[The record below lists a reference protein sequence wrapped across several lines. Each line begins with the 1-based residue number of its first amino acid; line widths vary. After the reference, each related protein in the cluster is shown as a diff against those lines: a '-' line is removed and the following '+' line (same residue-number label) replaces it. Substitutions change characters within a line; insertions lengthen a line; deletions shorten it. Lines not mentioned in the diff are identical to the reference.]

1 MATNNKSINIQL
13 KLDGEKE
20 ARDAISNIN
29 RELKTVNAELKRNEA
44 RYGAAG
50 DSAKGL
56 AEKYNILSRQLD
68 LQKQK
73 WRETSNALDEA
84 KKKSNDAAA
93 RVEEAAKKLEK
104 AQEALASTKLEE
116 GSKKYEKLEKAV
128 KKASEE
134 LTASQKAAQN
144 ATSNVQKW
152 NTSLIEADTAQT
164 KTAQSMKE
172 IRDRFDEAGISIADA
187 ASGAAEFKTSV
198 WDAIDTASAALAS
211 AGLVKGFQEMK
222 DAIVECAEESI
233 KWESAFAGVRKT
245 VEGSAEEMEKLEGQL
260 LDLSTEIPLKAEE
273 LAGIGEIAG
282 QLGIHIENIAEFTK
296 VAAEMATATNL
307 SAEEAATAMSRIAN
321 ITKTPIEDIGRMGAA
336 VVDLGN
342 NFATTESEITNLT
355 IRLAAAGTQ
364 AGMSLPDIMGFAAAL
379 ASVGME
385 TQAGGSAISKMIKT
399 VQIAVET
406 NSGAL
411 ASYAEVAGMTAEAF
425 AELWSEDAAAGM
437 QRLIEGIANVDENS
451 ASIIKTLDDLGV
463 TELRTSDAM
472 ARLASNHELLADA
485 VKTAND
491 AWDENR
497 ALVDEANTRYS
508 TTESRL
514 IMAQNAVDGVKRAL
528 GEQLNPAINN
538 GIELFGNLAGAAE
551 NFVRNHEGTA
561 AVITAIATSLGT
573 MATAG
578 AAAMVIAKLGPAL
591 IAAFTG
597 PAGIIMGIVSALA
610 GLTAG
615 IVAYS
620 AAQQEAVEHT
630 HESEKAYNAFADSV
644 KKAEESQKAY
654 EEASQKNTNL
664 IREQVDELML
674 LAKQEDASA
683 ATKAEIKKRVEE
695 LNGELDGLNLQYDE
709 LTGTLSMNAEE
720 IMAWAEKTYK
730 AQEAA
735 AALQVVLDR
744 TRVKADARTALDGIE
759 AKIEEKTAAM
769 NALKAKMEALGG
781 EDKVKRDYR
790 SGLIGNKERD
800 EFYAAKKEVES
811 YRQELAG
818 LYEEQTKATFAI
830 LDANKEIEEH
840 RKQYELLSES
850 AEGAEQGLSSVADA
864 TTKTGKAAALSA
876 EEVKALQKQIT
887 ALEKDKDKV
896 TASIKDVGDAVQ
908 EAFKNKAQ
916 EAYDATVDGIKSMQ
930 DAEEAASKKRL
941 EVWEDEYKQKVELIE
956 KSAEKATAS
965 IKAQIEELDALTAA
979 QSERLEKLNAEQKL
993 EKDIE
998 GRAST
1003 AVSKTELADKARAE
1017 LEGLSGQYAAI
1028 LKEYDAA
1035 AEATRDGFAESIA
1048 ALGDE
1053 YAAVLDDY
1061 QRRIEQANAVA
1072 SAGIGAIVDAATES
1086 ERKRAQA
1093 AREEIEALEK
1103 EYDALIKK
1111 AQKNTEDEK
1120 RQETVDNLKAELAK
1134 KIQTQMDI
1142 IAEETT
1148 ARQKAY
1154 DKAAE
1159 DAEKEAAQRQIEL
1172 ALERNARLLELAK
1185 QRTADEQAMYEE
1197 LERIRAEYETKIAAA
1212 ETDAEKASLKDELAR
1227 EEAGRTDALVK
1238 SRAERVNA
1246 LLALIEEQNN
1256 GEIDLNREQY
1266 EKLLEMMEGAGGKER
1281 DLLDELYRSRRDIL
1295 LEYGEFQQEQSEA
1308 ARETLTEEL
1317 QTAYDAVVE
1326 SSSLLSEETKKIYDS
1341 MKEEE
1346 KKQLAEYTA
1355 SCEAR
1360 IAAAKKVLDAETD
1373 TAHLRD
1379 VTLKTLQTATNDDL
1393 VTLLESYNP
1402 KWTTAGSGWTDALAA
1417 GMFNSA
1423 HKLEEAIGSSV
1434 SGAMNRLA
1442 ELQTELDKLNK
1453 QAEGIG
1459 ENYAAS
1465 VDYGVSKGGYG
1476 KKGGFLLARD
1486 LVESTKNELGIH
1498 SPSRVGIEIGENYG
1512 KSIGSG
1518 IMNRIRDIRSA
1529 ATAAARAMAF
1539 RSETIPELAMRAEVA
1554 TKTAVTARTPDIV
1567 SALRG
1572 LKIQSIGYNQSIN
1585 FNGQTSPYRAARMLR
1600 QAMEEVL
1607 E

>member
-44 RYGAAG
+44 QYGAAG

-56 AEKYNILSRQLD
+56 AEKYNILSKQLD

-73 WRETSNALDEA
+73 WNETSKALDEA
-84 KKKSNDAAA
+84 KKKSIEAAS

-116 GSKKYEKLEKAV
+116 GSKKYEKLEEAV

-134 LTASQKAAQN
+134 LTAAQKAAQN

-172 IRDRFDEAGISIADA
+172 IRARFDEAGISIADA

-273 LAGIGEIAG
+273 LAEIGEIAG
-282 QLGIHIENIAEFTK
+282 QLGIHVENIAEFTK

-307 SAEEAATAMSRIAN
+307 SAEEAATAMARIAN

-342 NFATTESEITNLT
+342 NFATTESEITALT
-355 IRLAAAGTQ
+355 TRLAAAGTQ

-379 ASVGME
+379 SSVGLE
-385 TQAGGSAISKMIKT
+385 AEAGGGAISKMIKK
-399 VQIAVET
+399 VQLAVET

-411 ASYAEVAGMTAEAF
+411 ADYAEVAGMTAEAF
-425 AELWSEDAAAGM
+425 AQLWNEDAAAGF

-472 ARLASNHELLADA
+472 ARLASNHELLASA

-491 AWDENR
+491 AWDENS
-497 ALVDEANTRYS
+497 ALVEEANTRYS

-528 GEQLNPAINN
+528 GEQLNPALNN
-538 GIELFGNLAGAAE
+538 GIELFGNIAAAAE
-551 NFVRNHEGTA
+551 DFVKNHEGTA

-578 AAAMVIAKLGPAL
+578 AAAMVIAKIGPAL

-615 IVAYS
+615 LVAYS
-620 AAQQEAVEHT
+620 AAADEAVRHT
-630 HESEKAYNAFADSV
+630 NESEKAYNAFADSV

-654 EEASQKNTNL
+654 EEASQKNANL
-664 IREQVDELML
+664 IREQVDELIL
-674 LAKQEDASA
+674 LMKQEDASA

-709 LTGTLSMNAEE
+709 LTGSLNMNAEE
-720 IMAWAEKTYK
+720 IMAWAEKTYQ

-735 AALQVVLDR
+735 AALQVVLDQ
-744 TRVKADARTALDGIE
+744 TRVKAEARTALDGIE
-759 AKIEEKTAAM
+759 AEIEEKTAAM
-769 NALKAKMEALGG
+769 NELKAKMEAMGG

-790 SGLIGNKERD
+790 SGLIGNAERE
-800 EFYAAKKEVES
+800 EFYAAKKEVEA
-811 YRQELAG
+811 YRQELAE
-818 LYEEQTKATFAI
+818 LYTEQTEATFAI
-830 LDANKEIEEH
+830 LDANKEIEEQ
-840 RKQYELLSES
+840 REQYKLLAES
-850 AEGAEQGLSSVADA
+850 AEGAEQGLSSVAEA
-864 TTKTGKAAALSA
+864 TTKSGEAAALSA
-876 EEVKALQKQIT
+876 EEIKALEKQIT
-887 ALEKDKDKV
+887 ALEKAKDKV
-896 TASIKDVGDAVQ
+896 TTSIKDVGDAVQ

-916 EAYDATVDGIKSMQ
+916 EAYDTTVDGIKAMQ

-941 EVWEDEYKQKVELIE
+941 EVWEEEYKQKVKLIE
-956 KSAEKATAS
+956 KTAEMATAS
-965 IKAQIEELDALTAA
+965 IKAQIDELDALTAA
-979 QSERLEKLNAEQKL
+979 QSERLAELNAEQKL
-993 EKDIE
+993 EKSISGSAE
-998 GRAST
+998 TVAGGMAE
-1003 AVSKTELADKARAE
+1003 TEKIRQE
-1017 LEGLSGQYAAI
+1017 LEAMGARYGEV
-1028 LKEYDAA
+1028 LKAYDEAA
-1035 AEATRDGFAESIA
+1035 AETQTHMEEGIARLGEAYAKLLMEYRERIADAGEKAGADAT
-1048 ALGDE
+1048 
-1053 YAAVLDDY
+1053 
-1061 QRRIEQANAVA
+1061 
-1072 SAGIGAIVDAATES
+1072 
-1086 ERKRAQA
+1086 K
-1093 AREEIEALEK
+1093 
-1103 EYDALIKK
+1103 
-1111 AQKNTEDEK
+1111 
-1120 RQETVDNLKAELAK
+1120 
-1134 KIQTQMDI
+1134 
-1142 IAEETT
+1142 
-1148 ARQKAY
+1148 
-1154 DKAAE
+1154 
-1159 DAEKEAAQRQIEL
+1159 RQIEL
-1172 ALERNARLLELAK
+1172 ALERNARLLELAQ
-1185 QRTADEQAMYEE
+1185 QRTADEQAMYDE
-1197 LERIRAEYETKIAAA
+1197 LESIRADYEAKIAAA

-1227 EEAGRTDALVK
+1227 EEAGRTDELVK

-1246 LLALIEEQNN
+1246 VLELIEKQNN
-1256 GEIDLNREQY
+1256 SEIDLNREQY
-1266 EKLLEMMEGAGGKER
+1266 EKLLEQMEGAGWEER
-1281 DLLDELYRSRRDIL
+1281 DLLDELYRNRRDIL

-1326 SSSLLSEETKKIYDS
+1326 SSSLLSEETKKIYDG

-1379 VTLKTLQTATNDDL
+1379 TALKTLQTATNNDL
-1393 VTLLESYNP
+1393 VALLESYNP
-1402 KWTTAGSGWTDALAA
+1402 KWTTAGSGWTDALAE

-1434 SGAMNRLA
+1434 SGAMERLA
-1442 ELQTELDKLNK
+1442 ELQTELDALNR
-1453 QAEGIG
+1453 QAEEIG
-1459 ENYAAS
+1459 ENYAGGAY
-1465 VDYGVSKGGYG
+1465 DGVKKSGYG
-1476 KKGGFLLARD
+1476 KKAGILLARD
-1486 LVESTKNELGIH
+1486 LTESTKDELGIH

-1539 RSETIPELAMRAEVA
+1539 RSEVIPELAMRAEVA

-1585 FNGQTSPYRAARMLR
+1585 FNGQTSPYRAARLLR